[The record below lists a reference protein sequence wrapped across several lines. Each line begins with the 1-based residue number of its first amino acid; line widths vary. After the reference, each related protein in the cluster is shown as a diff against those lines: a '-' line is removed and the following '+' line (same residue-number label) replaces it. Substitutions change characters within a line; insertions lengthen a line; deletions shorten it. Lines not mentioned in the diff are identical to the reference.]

1 MLHGCFFMEP
11 SPKPATKNTSDHP
24 INSRKRIMGFHITC
38 TATSQRVKRALNL
51 IVLFSSNTSKNV
63 KRHQSFTLNSS
74 FAFWGCVAVQMH
86 KTSKHEW
93 NLAKSRNNQQY
104 HLLKQ
109 YKATWLWQIMIELID
124 ELWFEIDT
132 VHRVSVS
139 LLKLMQILL
148 KNKSCNLHRIPSGKD
163 PSTGGNP
170 QIFYK
175 IIYEK
180 IFCWPFQ
187 SIQTNYLFWL

>member
-11 SPKPATKNTSDHP
+11 SPKPATKNTSGHP

-51 IVLFSSNTSKNV
+51 IVLFSSNTSKMWKSYIAPVHFLCTKPQNMNGIW
-63 KRHQSFTLNSS
+63 QN
-74 FAFWGCVAVQMH
+74 
-86 KTSKHEW
+86 
-93 NLAKSRNNQQY
+93 SRNNQQY

-124 ELWFEIDT
+124 ELWFEMDT
-132 VHRVSVS
+132 VHRLSM
-139 LLKLMQILL
+139 LLSNLMQILL

-170 QIFYK
+170 QIFYN